1 VTFGV
6 LQLMFIG
13 HSFVQMPKNVKKFM
27 KSTSIKEGYKKL
39 LWEEK
44 NFMENTLNEFFDD
57 FGNGIKY
64 EYNIQDDYQI

>member
-1 VTFGV
+1 
-6 LQLMFIG
+6 MFIG

-27 KSTSIKEGYKKL
+27 KNTSIKDGYKKL

-57 FGNGIKY
+57 VGNGVKH
-64 EYNIQDDYQI
+64 EYNFQDDYQI